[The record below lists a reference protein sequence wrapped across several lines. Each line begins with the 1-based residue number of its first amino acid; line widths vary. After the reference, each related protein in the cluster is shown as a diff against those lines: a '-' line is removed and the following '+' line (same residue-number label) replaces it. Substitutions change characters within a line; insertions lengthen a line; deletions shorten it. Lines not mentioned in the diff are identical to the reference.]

1 MKLATFR
8 SGGREKI
15 GLVHSHD
22 SRLFD
27 VAAAADRDG
36 HANSAFASMLQLIDA
51 GPAALDQAR
60 TLFDKSGKDESLS
73 ENVAAT
79 EILAP
84 IPEPRQMRDGMSF
97 PLHILQA
104 PRGQLKLA
112 ARAKNDMA
120 ELARLDAEPLGELPE
135 VYRKQP
141 IYYITNRFS
150 VRGTDTTV
158 KWPRYSQ
165 VMDYELEFGVITK
178 NKGANISA
186 AKAKDH
192 IFGYT
197 IFNDFSA
204 RDAQRIEMEGRLGPA
219 KGKSFDGGN
228 VMGPWIVTPDEIG
241 DPYKLKM
248 EVRVNGKMRS
258 QGVSEGMLFSFEE
271 IIAHVTK
278 DETLMPGEFIG
289 SGTVGNGCG
298 LELGWYLE
306 HGDSHR
312 TRSRK
317 NRNPEKQSRAPGRL
331 KHKTPI
337 KTATLFEEAQMA
349 RQLIDISVPLQ
360 NDVPA
365 DPPGGHP
372 TIQYIDHQQG
382 LPRMLQFFDGLK
394 AEDLPDGQG
403 WAVEQ
408 VQLSTHNGT
417 HLDAPW
423 HFHPTMNRGERSW
436 TIDEVPLEWCLQPG
450 VKLDFRHFPNGYV
463 ATAKDV
469 EDELKRIGHTLSPL
483 EIVVVNTSA
492 GTKYGQQDYVTSGC
506 GMGYEATMYLLE
518 RGVRLTGIDG
528 WSWDA
533 PFVYTAKKYAETKDA
548 SLIWEGHKAGRHI
561 GYCHIEKLH
570 NLEQLPS
577 TGFTVSCFPVKI
589 ERASAGWTR
598 AVAIIDG

>member
-1 MKLATFR
+1 
-8 SGGREKI
+8 
-15 GLVHSHD
+15 
-22 SRLFD
+22 
-27 VAAAADRDG
+27 
-36 HANSAFASMLQLIDA
+36 
-51 GPAALDQAR
+51 
-60 TLFDKSGKDESLS
+60 
-73 ENVAAT
+73 
-79 EILAP
+79 
-84 IPEPRQMRDGMSF
+84 MRDGMSF

-112 ARAKNDMA
+112 ARAKGDMA
-120 ELARLDAEPLGELPE
+120 ELARIEAEPLGELPE

-150 VRGTDTTV
+150 VRGTNTTV

-165 VMDYELEFGVITK
+165 VMDYELEFGIITK
-178 NKGANISA
+178 SKGANISA

-248 EVRVNGKMRS
+248 EARVNGERRS
-258 QGVSEGMLFSFEE
+258 QGVTEGMLFSFEE
-271 IIAHVTK
+271 IIAHVSQGRDPDARRIHRIRHCRQWLRPRTR
-278 DETLMPGEFIG
+278 LV
-289 SGTVGNGCG
+289 SRARR
-298 LELGWYLE
+298 Y
-306 HGDSHR
+306 HR

-317 NRNPEKQSRAPGRL
+317 DRHVEEPGRAAIACL
-331 KHKTPI
+331 RTRQ
-337 KTATLFEEAQMA
+337 AQQEHQRGNAMA
-349 RQLIDISVPLQ
+349 RKLIDISVPLQ

-436 TIDEVPLEWCLQPG
+436 TIDEVPLEWCFQPG
-450 VKLDFRHFPNGYV
+450 VKLDFRHFADGYV

-469 EDELKRIGHTLSPL
+469 EAELKRIGHTLSPL

-492 GTKYGQQDYVTSGC
+492 GAKYGRQDYVTSGC

-577 TGFTVSCFPVKI
+577 TGFMVSCFPVKI

-598 AVAIIDG
+598 AVAILDG